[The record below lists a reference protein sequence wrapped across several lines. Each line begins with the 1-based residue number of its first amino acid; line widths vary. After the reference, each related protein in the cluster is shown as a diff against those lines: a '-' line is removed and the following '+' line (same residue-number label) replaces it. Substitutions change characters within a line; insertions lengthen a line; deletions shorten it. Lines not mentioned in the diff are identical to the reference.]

1 MSVDLQHRE
10 SEFAIIY
17 LIVKRIPCWL
27 KWVHVIWERCL
38 FLKRTFFLLIM
49 LLIGLFGCTDAELT
63 EPQVVVT
70 EVIDAF
76 YAKAPKN
83 RSLSVKERYERI
95 AAHMDVEEQ
104 KEGVINYL
112 KESEQEGMTGVYY
125 VAENPSEPQTEST
138 SFQLV
143 KLMKSSFP
151 RSAENEFGEAE
162 SIILGVSLQRIDGE
176 WKIHQMDQSEE
187 PEKKIEWIKVKPYE

>member
-1 MSVDLQHRE
+1 M
-10 SEFAIIY
+10 
-17 LIVKRIPCWL
+17 
-27 KWVHVIWERCL
+27 
-38 FLKRTFFLLIM
+38 KRTFFLLIM

-143 KLMKSSFP
+143 KLIKSSFP